1 VSAAEPAPS
10 LSPSS
15 PPADPDGSDGEAVAH
30 GVAQHDVA
38 PSVAAVAAVA
48 APESVPGS
56 EGAHYVLGSYLTEG
70 GMAAVYL
77 GKRKAQGGF
86 EKEVVLKRLRPEL
99 LHRPGLLELLLREAR
114 LAAGLEHPGIVRTL
128 DLAQLDGDYFL
139 VMEYVRG
146 GDLRLLLKRARRL
159 GRQFSVQAALLL
171 GRELLNALDYAH
183 RYRVPGEDGGATGIV
198 HRDVSPANILVS
210 IAGEVKLTDF
220 GIAVAGAQPLAE
232 EQPLRVRGKIGYMA
246 PEQARGEAVD
256 ARSDLFSLA
265 AVLYEVLTLKRL
277 FVGQEGQR
285 PAQIY
290 AEPITPPSRLC
301 ALPPEGDAI
310 FLKALALDPAER
322 YQSARDFY
330 DALLGLTR
338 RHGLWLDRAEL
349 AQHLRDV
356 CGDDPGAWSMIEE
369 RSSTAVLALIP
380 DPGEPD
386 GDVSGLGDVGE
397 RATEPWEQEAAHTP
411 AHALGASGPL
421 GPLDQEPA
429 IDRSIDEGW
438 LAAASGA
445 AEIAAAAESFGR
457 ARPGASGEVAEH
469 DLPIT
474 APWPTLPRGSVP
486 APEPL
491 RAPIDPKGP
500 PTLSASPTLPA
511 ALSPSGLARPEAT
524 TLPVLPAPAIIDDTQ
539 PLPSASLPEA
549 SEVAAPLALAKPRD
563 PDTDGETA
571 RAERVEL
578 TEPVVKEPAPGSSEG
593 GGELVDQTT
602 TARHRATAAPAK
614 KRRTPKVRTPAG
626 LLVLILLAMLLGAL
640 LATAHWLITR
650 D

>member
-1 VSAAEPAPS
+1 MSAAEPAPS
-10 LSPSS
+10 QRPSS
-15 PPADPDGSDGEAVAH
+15 PPTDPDGEAAAH
-30 GVAQHDVA
+30 GLAL
-38 PSVAAVAAVA
+38 SAAVATATVPDA
-48 APESVPGS
+48 VPGS

-128 DLAQLDGDYFL
+128 DLARLDGDYFL

-183 RYRVPGEDGGATGIV
+183 RYRVPGEDGAGTSPGIV

-301 ALPPEGDAI
+301 ALPPEGDEI

-322 YQSARDFY
+322 YQSASEFY

-349 AQHLRDV
+349 ARHLRDV

-369 RSSTAVLALIP
+369 RSSTAVLTSIP
-380 DPGEPD
+380 LEPGEAD
-386 GDVSGLGDVGE
+386 GDASGIEGVGDVGE
-397 RATEPWEQEAAHTP
+397 RATERWEQATGNTP
-411 AHALGASGPL
+411 AHALGPASAL
-421 GPLDQEPA
+421 SSERS

-445 AEIAAAAESFGR
+445 AEIAAAAESFAR
-457 ARPGASGEVAEH
+457 ARPGATSEGAEH

-491 RAPIDPKGP
+491 RDPADPKGP
-500 PTLSASPTLPA
+500 HTLSASPTLPA
-511 ALSPSGLARPEAT
+511 VLNPPGLLRPDAT

-549 SEVAAPLALAKPRD
+549 SEVAAPLALAKPHA

-578 TEPVVKEPAPGSSEG
+578 TEPVVKEPPPGDSDG
-593 GGELVDQTT
+593 GDELLHQTA
-602 TARHRATAAPAK
+602 TARHRATAAPAT
-614 KRRTPKVRTPAG
+614 KRRTPKVRSPAG
-626 LLVLILLAMLLGAL
+626 LLVMILLAILLGAL

>member
-1 VSAAEPAPS
+1 M
-10 LSPSS
+10 
-15 PPADPDGSDGEAVAH
+15 PDA
-30 GVAQHDVA
+30 
-38 PSVAAVAAVA
+38 
-48 APESVPGS
+48 VPGS

-99 LHRPGLLELLLREAR
+99 VHRPGLLELLLREAR

-128 DLAQLDGDYFL
+128 DLARLDGDYFL

-159 GRQFSVQAALLL
+159 GRQFSVQAALLI

-183 RYRVPGEDGGATGIV
+183 RYRVPAEDGAGLGIV

-220 GIAVAGAQPLAE
+220 GIAVAGAQPLAD

-246 PEQARGEAVD
+246 PEQARGEATD

-301 ALPPEGDAI
+301 ALPPEGDEI

-322 YQSARDFY
+322 YQSASEFY

-349 AQHLRDV
+349 ARHLRDV

-369 RSSTAVLALIP
+369 RSSTAVLTSIP
-380 DPGEPD
+380 IDPGELD
-386 GDVSGLGDVGE
+386 GDSPGVDVGE
-397 RATEPWEQEAAHTP
+397 RATVRWDQEAAHTP
-411 AHALGASGPL
+411 PHSLDPGPERASEGS
-421 GPLDQEPA
+421 

-445 AEIAAAAESFGR
+445 SEIAAAAESFAR

-486 APEPL
+486 EPH
-491 RAPIDPKGP
+491 RDPIDPKGP
-500 PTLSASPTLPA
+500 HTLSASPTLPA
-511 ALSPSGLARPEAT
+511 AASLSGPVRPDAT

-549 SEVAAPLALAKPRD
+549 SEVAAPLALAKPRE

-578 TEPVVKEPAPGSSEG
+578 TEPVLKEPAPGSSEG

-602 TARHRATAAPAK
+602 TARHRATAAPAT
-614 KRRTPKVRTPAG
+614 KRRTPTVRTPAG

-640 LATAHWLITR
+640 LATAQWLITR

>member
-1 VSAAEPAPS
+1 MSAAEPAPS
-10 LSPSS
+10 LSSSS
-15 PPADPDGSDGEAVAH
+15 PPDPDGSEGEAVAH
-30 GVAQHDVA
+30 GV
-38 PSVAAVAAVA
+38 AVAAVA
-48 APESVPGS
+48 APESLPGS

-183 RYRVPGEDGGATGIV
+183 RYRVPGEDGGGTGIV

-386 GDVSGLGDVGE
+386 GDVSGPGDVGE
-397 RATEPWEQEAAHTP
+397 RATEPWDQEAAHTP
-411 AHALGASGPL
+411 AHAMGASDRGPAIDRAS
-421 GPLDQEPA
+421 DQA

-445 AEIAAAAESFGR
+445 AEIAAAAESFAR
-457 ARPGASGEVAEH
+457 ARPGAPGEVAEH

-491 RAPIDPKGP
+491 CEPIDPKGP
-500 PTLSASPTLPA
+500 LTLSASPTLPA
-511 ALSPSGLARPEAT
+511 APGPLGLARPEAT

-614 KRRTPKVRTPAG
+614 KRRTPKVRTPAA
-626 LLVLILLAMLLGAL
+626 LLVLTLLAMLLGAL